1 MSFVHKEQLS
11 PSSLYQIGPLF
22 SILVVHPSLG
32 RGVGEGGGGLQL
44 RALFPFVRLSQCVSE
59 KKCLWKLILYYSPV
73 FDFPSLNSSRRKGN
87 IIPKQYE
94 HPKTMI
100 KETTPTT
107 HTIQDQYVSGWRDFL
122 SFSVL
127 VSFTVSLTRK
137 PETEAS
143 TFIRIVSVW
152 KLCMK

>member
-32 RGVGEGGGGLQL
+32 RGVGEGGGPPAPGAFSLCTTQSMCIRGKVL
-44 RALFPFVRLSQCVSE
+44 MKADP
-59 KKCLWKLILYYSPV
+59 IYSPV

-107 HTIQDQYVSGWRDFL
+107 HTIQDQYVSG
-122 SFSVL
+122 
-127 VSFTVSLTRK
+127 
-137 PETEAS
+137 
-143 TFIRIVSVW
+143 
-152 KLCMK
+152 